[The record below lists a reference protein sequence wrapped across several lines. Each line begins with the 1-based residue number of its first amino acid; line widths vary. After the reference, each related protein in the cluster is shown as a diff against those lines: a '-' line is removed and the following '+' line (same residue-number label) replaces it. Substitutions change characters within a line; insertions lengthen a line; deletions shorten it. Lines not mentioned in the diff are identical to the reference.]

1 MWPKGRA
8 RQMIDLTG
16 MKFGRLTVIR
26 EIPVKGG
33 KRRFICLCAC
43 GNEKEVS
50 FSNLRTGHVKSC
62 GCYSVE
68 CRANSAVLTVTY
80 DGVTKTL
87 KQWAKDLG
95 LNYHTIFNRICIKKW
110 PIEKALCAPKNRHKM
125 SSSKIYKVWSSMK
138 HRCSNPNDPAYC
150 NYGARGITVCDE
162 WQTFEPFHTW
172 AMANGYREGLT
183 IERQGNN
190 KGYSPENCIWI
201 PKPEQS
207 NNTRRCRMIT
217 YRGETH
223 NIKDWARKL
232 GIPYARL
239 QSRLKHGWE
248 IEEALT
254 LPEIPASLR
263 HANSDEAR
271 MIRAVQEQTGI
282 PCRAAQ
288 D

>member
-1 MWPKGRA
+1 MPQGLNLIG
-8 RQMIDLTG
+8 Q
-16 MKFGRLTVIR
+16 KFGKLTVIAMGHGPSGR
-26 EIPVKGG
+26 IWYCLCDCGKKKEKPLTAYELKQG
-33 KRRFICLCAC
+33 KR
-43 GNEKEVS
+43 N
-50 FSNLRTGHVKSC
+50 HC
-62 GCYSVE
+62 GCVKP
-68 CRANSAVLTVTY
+68 NSGMRTH
-80 DGVTKTL
+80 GQSETKL
-87 KQWAKDLG
+87 
-95 LNYHTIFNRICIKKW
+95 
-110 PIEKALCAPKNRHKM
+110 
-125 SSSKIYKVWSSMK
+125 YKVWSSMK

-271 MIRAVQEQTGI
+271 MIREVQQATGI
-282 PCRAAQ
+282 PCRAAA